1 MYFITVHIHFK
12 TQKTVLHFMLYLKKN
27 KTNKNNKPHAL
38 MLLVDTVTGTLFFL
52 SLLISQPLSLNCSQS
67 VLVSLQDQALQ
78 PTHSQLFMC
87 YLFIFFLQTY
97 LHLHKSTG
105 LTWTSSNLYR
115 QVFGLIFCFFGGL
128 WFAASFVYFLLHQ

>member
-1 MYFITVHIHFK
+1 
-12 TQKTVLHFMLYLKKN
+12 
-27 KTNKNNKPHAL
+27 

-78 PTHSQLFMC
+78 LD
-87 YLFIFFLQTY
+87 LFIFFLQTY

-128 WFAASFVYFLLHQ
+128 WFAASFVYFLLQ

>member
-1 MYFITVHIHFK
+1 
-12 TQKTVLHFMLYLKKN
+12 
-27 KTNKNNKPHAL
+27 

-115 QVFGLIFCFFGGL
+115 QVFGLIFCFFWRALVCCFFCLFFYSTNKYDGIVGEML
-128 WFAASFVYFLLHQ
+128 KIIVTRVLKNMLMRTLIRNPDQ